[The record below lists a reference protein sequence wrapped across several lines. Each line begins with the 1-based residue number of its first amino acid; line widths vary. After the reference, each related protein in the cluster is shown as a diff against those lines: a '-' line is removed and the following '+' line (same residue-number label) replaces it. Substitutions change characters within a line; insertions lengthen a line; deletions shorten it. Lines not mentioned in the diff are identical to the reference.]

1 MEMLVVFHKEIKP
14 VNKEH
19 QSILDLKLLFRNYN
33 TRVVFVC
40 FEVPCCF
47 EVHRYSH
54 ANLPKCMS
62 KLNHRAYIQKYF
74 CTRLSLCKVETLS
87 HPNGVYFVEVSL

>member
-1 MEMLVVFHKEIKP
+1 MEMLVVLHKEIKP

-33 TRVVFVC
+33 ARVVFVC

-47 EVHRYSH
+47 EVHILVLRLDLSFLQKTCISP
-54 ANLPKCMS
+54 ADMCDLS
-62 KLNHRAYIQKYF
+62 IQL
-74 CTRLSLCKVETLS
+74 R
-87 HPNGVYFVEVSL
+87 